1 MERRFSSYL
10 LRFKELEEEEK
21 QVKQDLED
29 AMEENRSLSIEK
41 TVLCDGLNKWKIKY
55 DNCPTNYNV
64 YKHTHLNIH
73 IKITAAI
80 LSIDILFTE
89 VKKKKMKTSTLGLYV
104 IFIHLKS
111 FVNYC
116 M

>member
-1 MERRFSSYL
+1 MMPVIFCYFLVLDIALKLLKWRGDYL

-41 TVLCDGLNKWKIKY
+41 TVLCDELNKWKIKY

-89 VKKKKMKTSTLGLYV
+89 VNSSYV
-104 IFIHLKS
+104 
-111 FVNYC
+111 NNE
-116 M
+116 